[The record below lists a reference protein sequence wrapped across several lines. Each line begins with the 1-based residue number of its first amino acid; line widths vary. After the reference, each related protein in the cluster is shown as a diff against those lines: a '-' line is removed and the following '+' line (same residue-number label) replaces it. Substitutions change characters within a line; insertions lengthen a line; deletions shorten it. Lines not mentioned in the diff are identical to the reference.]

1 MDSIAFEFWLNVG
14 TALVLSLILVCI
26 AVYATQ
32 PKDNDE

>member
-14 TALVLSLILVCI
+14 AVIVLSLILVAI